1 MTGFLG
7 QRTHYCGELRAEHH
21 GREVM
26 LYGWVNRHRDMGNL
40 IFIDVRDRAGVVQ
53 AVVSSEAPDL
63 MEKAKK
69 IRMEYVL
76 GIRGKIRERSPELK
90 NPQMETGEIE
100 VAVTDLEILN
110 STRVPPFQVSD
121 EAQASEELRFKY
133 RYLDLRRPL
142 MQRNIKMRH
151 EAGMAVRNFLSG
163 HGFYEIETPFL
174 TRSTPEGA
182 RDYLVPSR
190 IYKGRFF
197 ALPQSP
203 QIFKQIL
210 MIAGFDR
217 YFQIVR
223 CFRDEDLRADRQPEF
238 TQIDMEMS
246 FVDREEIFSVVEQM
260 MSSIFKV
267 IGVDISFPFPRLS
280 YTESMEKYGTDKPD
294 LRFGMEIQDFTALGS
309 RLDSHIISAVLGDG
323 GVLRGLLLSGEGNL
337 SRSQLDKL
345 NTRARDLGGQ
355 GIIWVKK
362 QEAGFKSSLRL
373 ADDSLRMLW
382 DKADAGDNDLLVLV
396 AGSKAVVQHVLG
408 EIRLEMQPDSAE
420 AGDPY
425 KMVWITDFPL
435 FEWSEQENRPV
446 SMHHPFTAPFEEDLE
461 RLETDPL
468 KVRAKAYDLVLNGV
482 EIGGGSF
489 RIHRLDVQRRIFQA
503 LGLSEKEFQEKF
515 GFFLEALAFGAPPH
529 GGIAMGFDRIVMLL
543 AGEESIREVIPF
555 PKTTSSLCLMTK
567 APASVDQKQLA
578 ELGLTVKKTADDPE
592 AL

>member
-7 QRTHYCGELRAEHH
+7 KRTHYCGELRTEHR
-21 GREVM
+21 GREVV
-26 LYGWVNRHRDMGNL
+26 LYGWVNRQRDMGNL
-40 IFIDVRDRAGVVQ
+40 VFIDIRDREGVVQ
-53 AVVSSEAPDL
+53 AVVSSEAPGL
-63 MEKAKK
+63 MEKAKR

-90 NPQMETGEIE
+90 NPQMETGDIE
-100 VAVTDLEILN
+100 VAVTALEILN
-110 STRVPPFQVSD
+110 STQVPPFMVSD
-121 EAQASEELRFKY
+121 EGQASEELRFKY

-163 HGFYEIETPFL
+163 QGFYEIETPFL

-246 FVDREEIFSVVEQM
+246 FVDREEIISVVEQM
-260 MSSIFKV
+260 MSTLFKV
-267 IGVDISFPFPRLS
+267 IGVNLSLPFPRLT
-280 YTESMEKYGTDKPD
+280 YEESMEKYGTDKPD
-294 LRFGMEIQDFTALGS
+294 LRFGMEIQDFTGS
-309 RLDSHIISAVLGDG
+309 GSQLDSHIISAVLDGG
-323 GVLRGLLLSGEGNL
+323 GVLRGLLIPRGGNL
-337 SRSQLDKL
+337 SRSRLDKL
-345 NTRARDLGGQ
+345 NNRARDLGGQ

-362 QEAGFKSSLRL
+362 QENGLRSSLRL
-373 ADDSLRMLW
+373 DEAALSMLW
-382 DKADAGDNDLLVLV
+382 EKAGAGDDDLLVLV
-396 AGSKAVVQHVLG
+396 ADTRAVVRHVLG
-408 EIRLEMQPDSAE
+408 EIRMEMQPDSE
-420 AGDPY
+420 AGGESY
-425 KMVWITDFPL
+425 KLVWVTDFPL
-435 FEWSEQENRPV
+435 FEWSMEENRPV
-446 SMHHPFTAPFEEDLE
+446 SMHHPFTAPLEEDLDH
-461 RLETDPL
+461 LEADPL

-482 EIGGGSF
+482 EIGGGSI
-489 RIHRLDVQRRIFQA
+489 RIHNLDVQRRIFQA
-503 LGLSEKEFQEKF
+503 LGLSEEEFQEKF
-515 GFFLEALAFGAPPH
+515 GFFLEALTFGAPPH

-567 APASVDQKQLA
+567 APAAVDQKQLA
-578 ELGLTVKKTADDPE
+578 ELGLTAKKSDD
-592 AL
+592 